1 MSFFGIFQLLIALV
15 AYGEPTPSSY
25 YMHDVVRPKRAFMG
39 DSWQKHYE
47 TRCPPF
53 VGFLLPYTFLVSNR
67 SIRCFWGLLVW
78 MLSIGRARHPGPDT
92 SSYPPGFS
100 IEFLNV
106 GCWLS
111 GSDLALESSAHFL
124 AVAEH
129 RLVPARARAVTTQL
143 RQARRSSVWAPSCQ
157 DVTPGGHAGVGV
169 ISLHGAPLSL
179 PTLVDPSFKEFF
191 RIGRA
196 MRVILPLGNGGVVH
210 LFVIY
215 GYQGAESDPEKLQ
228 LTDRLFTA
236 VLAEA
241 RMCCCGQ
248 PVILAGD
255 FNADPVVIPSL
266 AKGISDGHW
275 VDLECAFAFGRGVPP
290 SSTCQFQL
298 DEDKGSRRDFL
309 MVCPVALAAASACYV
324 SPDRWFTPHFSVC
337 AEFSLSSWDAVVERA
352 RVGFR
357 FPIARVLQRL
367 LKFVI
372 FGMFTFGKL
381 VLYLL
386 RFVRSFFVSVAPLM
400 LIRLGSFGVKKPKL
414 VLLVLIFLLVALH
427 FPTPVVMLV
436 VALFLFTPCGWVVGV
451 VIVFIA

>member
-1 MSFFGIFQLLIALV
+1 
-15 AYGEPTPSSY
+15 
-25 YMHDVVRPKRAFMG
+25 MHDVVRPNGAFLG

-47 TRCPPF
+47 TRCPPL

-67 SIRCFWGLLVW
+67 SLRCFWGLLVW
-78 MLSIGRARHPGPDT
+78 MLSIGRARHPGPGT
-92 SSYPPGFS
+92 SSYPPRFS

-106 GCWLS
+106 GGWLS
-111 GSDLALESSAHFL
+111 RGDLALESSAHFL
-124 AVAEH
+124 AVAGH
-129 RLVPARARAVTTQL
+129 RFVPARARTVTTQL

-169 ISLHGAPLSL
+169 ISLHGAL

-210 LFVIY
+210 LYVIY
-215 GYQGAESDPEKLQ
+215 GHQGAENDPEKLQ
-228 LTDRLFTA
+228 LTDLLFAA

-255 FNADPVVIPSL
+255 FNADPIVIPSL

-275 VDLECAFAFGRGVPP
+275 VDLERAFAQGRGVPP

-298 DEDKGSRRDFL
+298 DEDKGSRRIFFWF
-309 MVCPVALAAASACYV
+309 ALWPWQLLLLVMYPLIVGLLLISLYV
-324 SPDRWFTPHFSVC
+324 LSFPSLLGMLLLIGLARIPLFGLLVG
-337 AEFSLSSWDAVVERA
+337 FSL
-352 RVGFR
+352 
-357 FPIARVLQRL
+357 PIARVLLRPQR
-367 LKFVI
+367 FVI
-372 FGMFTFGKL
+372 FGMFTS
-381 VLYLL
+381 
-386 RFVRSFFVSVAPLM
+386 VRSFFVFVAPLM
-400 LIRLGSFGVKKPKL
+400 LIRLGFFGVEKLKL
-414 VLLVLIFLLVALH
+414 VLLVLIFLLVALP
-427 FPTPVVMLV
+427 FPTPVVMSV

-451 VIVFIA
+451 MIVFIVLIALMSSMLLILVFS